1 MTDRIKIVIEDEAW
15 TQIDGYND
23 WISRLD
29 GLLQESIN
37 KECEN
42 DQRCW
47 VGLLLTDNRHM
58 QILNR
63 NFREVNTPTN
73 VLSFPEYDTTRL
85 KNQFSL
91 HHGSDIFL
99 GDIAMSREQI
109 VNESAKYGI
118 KFFDRCSHLFVHGVL
133 HLLGLD
139 HVEEEARAE
148 MERTEIKIL
157 NKFGV
162 NNPYILKEEE
172 K

>member
-23 WISRLD
+23 WISCLD
-29 GLLQESIN
+29 GLLQESISKARN
-37 KECEN
+37 S
-42 DQRCW
+42 DRQCW
-47 VGLLLTDNRHM
+47 VGLLLTDDQRI

-63 NFREVNTPTN
+63 NFREINTPTN
-73 VLSFPEYDTTRL
+73 VLSFPEYDVNSL
-85 KNQFSL
+85 KNEISL
-91 HHGSDIFL
+91 HHGSKIFL

-139 HVEEEARAE
+139 HVEEKARMD
-148 MERTEIKIL
+148 MEQKEIEIL
-157 NKFGV
+157 NKFDI
-162 NNPYILKEEE
+162 NDPYVLKEEE

>member
-1 MTDRIKIVIEDEAW
+1 MSRIKIVIEDEAW

-29 GLLQESIN
+29 GLLQESI
-37 KECEN
+37 KKGCKN
-42 DQRCW
+42 DPKCW
-47 VGLLLTDNRHM
+47 IGLLLTDDRHI

-63 NFREVNTPTN
+63 NFREINTPTN
-73 VLSFPEYDTTRL
+73 VLSFPEYDAKTL
-85 KNQFSL
+85 KNEISL
-91 HHGSDIFL
+91 HHDSEIFL

-139 HVEEEARAE
+139 HMEEKARTE
-148 MERTEIKIL
+148 MEQTEIEIL
-157 NKFGV
+157 NKFGI
-162 NNPYILKEEE
+162 NDPYVLKEEE